1 MNKVVLE
8 NEQLKLEVNEMKAK
22 LKEKR
27 ETEEFEML
35 EKKTQKEHEVRCT
48 EIQIDKNSVYS
59 IFFEE
64 LSQYTSTWMF
74 ITGGAKL
81 RSTAERKNPGFEMHL
96 V

>member
-35 EKKTQKEHEVRCT
+35 EKQTQKEHEVRCT

-59 IFFEE
+59 IFFWRVKSVYIY
-64 LSQYTSTWMF
+64 LDVYHRWC
-74 ITGGAKL
+74 
-81 RSTAERKNPGFEMHL
+81 
-96 V
+96 

>member
-1 MNKVVLE
+1 
-8 NEQLKLEVNEMKAK
+8 MKAK

-59 IFFEE
+59 ILFEE

-74 ITGGAKL
+74 IH
-81 RSTAERKNPGFEMHL
+81 RWC
-96 V
+96 